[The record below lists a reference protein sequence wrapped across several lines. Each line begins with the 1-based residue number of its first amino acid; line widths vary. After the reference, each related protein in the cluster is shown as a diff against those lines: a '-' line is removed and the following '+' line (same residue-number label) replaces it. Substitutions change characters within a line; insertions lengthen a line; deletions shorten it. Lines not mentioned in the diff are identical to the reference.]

1 MDGIEVFICILG
13 VLFVIA
19 LIVELWPVFLI
30 GGIIWLAVHLYKKS
44 EQKEQERIAQ
54 EKREAEERERELQR
68 QKSDITQQI
77 NSRFSQSTP
86 DMRGLQNYL
95 TSVNPAFA
103 EYAREETAKHLIEI
117 QKEAVKWSAEGDF
130 DKATESADLLCFLR
144 PNDETLRAQ
153 KRTMQSMSAISSLAK
168 CFVMSE
174 QYGKVNASIIQNMSK
189 LSPEECRASMQSTGP
204 IYALWYF
211 ALHQPFDPFS
221 FDVAVQATKQ
231 IKAKYFRVLID
242 PILACMYVAKHQPG
256 ADAKS
261 IYPNYLRDAY
271 DFIQSTND
279 RRQLQAFASAL
290 SWIGETDLEQTCRVK
305 IGRIT
310 GQTAVA

>member
-1 MDGIEVFICILG
+1 MDDDI
-13 VLFVIA
+13 
-19 LIVELWPVFLI
+19 
-30 GGIIWLAVHLYKKS
+30 GIIGAIWLGVHLYKKNQ
-44 EQKEQERIAQ
+44 QKEQARIEQER
-54 EKREAEERERELQR
+54 REAEERERELQR

-77 NSRFSQSTP
+77 NSRFYQSTP

-95 TSVNPAFA
+95 TSVNPAFT
-103 EYAREETAKHLIEI
+103 EYAREVTSKHLNEI

-130 DKATESADLLCFLR
+130 DKAAESADLLCFLR

-153 KRTMQSMSAISSLAK
+153 KRTMQSMSAISSLAR

-221 FDVAVQATKQ
+221 FGVQATKQ

-256 ADAKS
+256 ADVKS

-310 GQTAVA
+310 GQTAAA